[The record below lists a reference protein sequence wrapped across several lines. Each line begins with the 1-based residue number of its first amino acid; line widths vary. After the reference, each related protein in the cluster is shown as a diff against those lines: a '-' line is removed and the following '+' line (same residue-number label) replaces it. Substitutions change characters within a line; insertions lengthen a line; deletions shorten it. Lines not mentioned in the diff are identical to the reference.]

1 MAAPTRFGDLVA
13 RFATAAVLTVFAVS
27 LLAQQPT
34 QPTFRTGANYV
45 RVDMYAS
52 KDGKPVED
60 LKQEEIEILED
71 GVAQKIDAFEH
82 VKVRTLNP
90 EETRA
95 EPNTISESRRMASD
109 PRARVFVI
117 FLDTYHTQVDGSANM
132 RQPLMNFLNRV
143 LGPDDMVAVM
153 TPEMAASEIT
163 FARKTTVFSK
173 MFDQNLFWG
182 RRERIVDDDEREQQY
197 QLCYGIDSP
206 IYKEMK
212 ARRREKL
219 TLDAIEDLMI
229 HLAGVREERKAILT
243 VTEGW
248 LLYTRNPKLASSGDS
263 TSRVQP
269 GDVLGRPPVPRPSD
283 IGTING
289 SPKVQCEADRMA
301 LAEMDDDLR
310 LRQLTQLA
318 NRGNVTFYPVYAR
331 GLTAFDAPIG
341 PDPPPGLVE
350 DAANLRTRHN
360 GLRILA
366 DDTDGTAIIN
376 TNNIDGMLRRIVD
389 DLSSYYLMGYYT
401 TNTKLDGRF
410 RSISV
415 KLKRPG
421 ITVRARKG
429 YRGYT
434 EAEVA
439 RGTAAST
446 PPPAGSAPV
455 TAALTPVVSFNAR
468 AQFRI
473 RASTWAHAL
482 SSGGTEGAFW
492 VVGELDPQ
500 TRKQAAWSAGVQADV
515 AVIGPDGQQVAS
527 RKIDVKPSEGA
538 FSIQIPESGG
548 VGTGDYTLRVR
559 LRSPVE
565 GELGLSDTSR
575 VSVKDDTTLGEAV
588 MWRRGLTTGPQY
600 LRTADPRFQRSDR
613 LRLEMATNATQPV
626 TARILDRNGT
636 TMSVQA
642 QVSERP
648 DSSTQFKWIVID
660 VTLAPFAAGD
670 YAIEAAQGQARQVT
684 AFRVVP

>member
-1 MAAPTRFGDLVA
+1 VA
-13 RFATAAVLTVFAVS
+13 RFATAALLTIVAASV
-27 LLAQQPT
+27 LAQ

-60 LKQEEIEILED
+60 LKQDEIEILED
-71 GVAQKIDAFEH
+71 GVPQKIDAFEH

-90 EETRA
+90 EESRV
-95 EPNTISESRRMASD
+95 EPNTVSESRRMASD

-117 FLDTYHTQVDGSANM
+117 FLDTYHTQIEGSAKM

-153 TPEMAASEIT
+153 TPEMAATEIT

-182 RRERIVDDDEREQQY
+182 RRGRLVDDDEREELY
-197 QLCYGIDSP
+197 QACYGVGSAIAA
-206 IYKEMK
+206 EMK

-219 TLDAIEDLMI
+219 TLDSIEDLMI
-229 HLAGVREERKAILT
+229 HLAGIREERKAILT

-248 LLYTRNPKLASSGDS
+248 RLYTKSAQLGAGDDRA
-263 TSRVQP
+263 RVSP
-269 GDVLGRPPVPRPSD
+269 GDVLFRPPVPRPSD
-283 IGTING
+283 TAQVQG
-289 SPKVQCEADRMA
+289 SPKVQCESDRMA
-301 LAEMDDDLR
+301 LAQIDHELR
-310 LRQLTQLA
+310 LHELTQLA

-331 GLTAFDAPIG
+331 GLAAFDAPIG
-341 PDPPPGLVE
+341 PDPPPSIAQ
-350 DAANLRTRHN
+350 DAANLRARQNT
-360 GLRILA
+360 LRFLA

-376 TNNIDGMLRRIVD
+376 TNNVDGMLRRIVD

-415 KLKRPG
+415 RLKRPG

-446 PPPAGSAPV
+446 PPPAAAAAV
-455 TAALTPVVSFNAR
+455 TTALTPVVSFSAR
-468 AQFRI
+468 AQLRI
-473 RASTWAHAL
+473 RASSWAHA
-482 SSGGTEGAFW
+482 SPGGAPEGALW
-492 VVGELDPQ
+492 IVGELDSQ
-500 TRKQAAWSAGVQADV
+500 VRKLRAWSGGAEADV
-515 AVIGPDGQQVAS
+515 AVIGPDGQQVTA
-527 RKIDVKPSEGA
+527 RKIDVRPSEGA
-538 FSIQIPESGG
+538 FSIQLPESGG
-548 VGTGDYTLRVR
+548 VAAGEYTVRVR

-565 GELGLSDTSR
+565 GELGLSDTAR
-575 VSVKDDTTLGEAV
+575 VSVKSDMALGEAV
-588 MWRRGLTTGPQY
+588 LWRRGPTTGPQY

-613 LRLEMATNATQPV
+613 LRLEMATSATAPV
-626 TARILDRNGT
+626 TARVLDRNGT
-636 TMSVQA
+636 AMPVQP
-642 QVSERP
+642 QVSERSDP
-648 DSSTQFKWIVID
+648 STPFKWVVID
-660 VTLAPFAAGD
+660 VALAPFAAGD
-670 YAIEAAQGQARQVT
+670 YAIDASQGQARQVT

>member
-1 MAAPTRFGDLVA
+1 MGRGPDPVGRLAIAALLTI
-13 RFATAAVLTVFAVS
+13 FAASV
-27 LLAQQPT
+27 LAQ

-52 KDGKPVED
+52 KDGKAVED
-60 LKQEEIEILED
+60 LKQDEVDILED
-71 GVAQKIDAFEH
+71 GTPQKIEAFEH

-90 EETRA
+90 EESRV
-95 EPNTISESRRMASD
+95 EPNTISESRRLASD

-117 FLDTYHTQVDGSANM
+117 FLDTYHTQIDGSANM

-153 TPEMAASEIT
+153 TPEMAATEIT

-182 RRERIVDDDEREQQY
+182 RRARLVDDDDREQLY
-197 QLCYGIDSP
+197 QACYGPGSP
-206 IYKEMK
+206 VAIEMK
-212 ARRREKL
+212 DRRREKL

-229 HLAGVREERKAILT
+229 HLAGIREERKAILT

-248 LLYTRNPKLASSGDS
+248 RLYTKNAKLAAAGDQN
-263 TSRVQP
+263 TRVGP
-269 GDVLGRPPVPRPSD
+269 GDVLGRPPVPRLSD
-283 IGTING
+283 TGQVQG
-289 SPKVQCEADRMA
+289 SPKVQCESDRMA
-301 LAEMDDDLR
+301 LAEMDDEFR
-310 LRQLTQLA
+310 LRELTQLA

-331 GLTAFDAPIG
+331 GLVAFDAPIG
-341 PDPPPGLVE
+341 PDPPPPLAQ
-350 DAANLRTRHN
+350 DAANLRARQN
-360 GLRILA
+360 SLRFLA

-376 TNNIDGMLRRIVD
+376 TNNIDGMLKRVVD

-415 KLKRPG
+415 RLKRPG
-421 ITVRARKG
+421 VTVRARKG

-446 PPPAGSAPV
+446 PPPSTAAPV
-455 TAALTPVVSFNAR
+455 TTALTPVVSFNAR

-473 RASTWAHAL
+473 RASTWAHSA
-482 SSGGTEGAFW
+482 SGGGTEGAFW

-500 TRKQAAWSAGVQADV
+500 VRKQAAWTGGAQADV
-515 AVIGPDGQQVAS
+515 AVIGPDGQQVVS
-527 RKIDVKPSEGA
+527 RKVDVKPGDGA
-538 FSIQIPESGG
+538 FTVQIPESGG
-548 VGTGDYTLRVR
+548 VGTGEYTLRVR

-575 VSVKDDTTLGEAV
+575 VSIKDNTPLGEAV
-588 MWRRGLTTGPQY
+588 LWRRGPTTGPQY

-613 LRLEMATNATQPV
+613 LRLEMATNASQPV
-626 TARILDRNGT
+626 TARVLDRNGT
-636 TMSVQA
+636 AMPIQA

-648 DSSTQFKWIVID
+648 DPSMQFKWIVID
-660 VTLAPFAAGD
+660 VVLAPFAAGD
-670 YAIEAAQGQARQVT
+670 YAIEAAQGEGKQVT
-684 AFRVVP
+684 AFRIVP

>member
-1 MAAPTRFGDLVA
+1 VAAPTRFGDLVA

-482 SSGGTEGAFW
+482 STGGTEGAFW

>member
-1 MAAPTRFGDLVA
+1 
-13 RFATAAVLTVFAVS
+13 
-27 LLAQQPT
+27 
-34 QPTFRTGANYV
+34 
-45 RVDMYAS
+45 MYAS

-60 LKQEEIEILED
+60 LKQDEIEILED
-71 GVAQKIDAFEH
+71 GVPQKIDAFEH

-90 EETRA
+90 EESRV

-153 TPEMAASEIT
+153 TPEMAATEIT

-182 RRERIVDDDEREQQY
+182 RRERLVDDDEREQQY

-219 TLDAIEDLMI
+219 TFDAIEDLMV

-248 LLYTRNPKLASSGDS
+248 LLYTKSPKLASSGDPS
-263 TSRVQP
+263 TRVQP
-269 GDVLGRPPVPRPSD
+269 GDVLGRPPVPRLSET
-283 IGTING
+283 GTLNG
-289 SPKVQCEADRMA
+289 SGKVQCEADRMA

-331 GLTAFDAPIG
+331 GLVAFDAPIG
-341 PDPPPGLVE
+341 PDPPPTIME

-376 TNNIDGMLRRIVD
+376 TNNIDGMLKRIVD

-401 TNTKLDGRF
+401 TNTKLDGKF
-410 RSISV
+410 RSINV
-415 KLKRPG
+415 RLKRPG
-421 ITVRARKG
+421 LTVRARKG
-429 YRGYT
+429 YRGFT
-434 EAEVA
+434 EAEIA
-439 RGTAAST
+439 RGTASST

-468 AQFRI
+468 AQLRI
-473 RASTWAHAL
+473 RASTWAHE
-482 SSGGTEGAFW
+482 SSAGGAEGAFW

-500 TRKQAAWSAGVQADV
+500 VRKQPAWSAGAQADV

-527 RKIDVKPSEGA
+527 RKIDIKPADGA
-538 FSIQIPESGG
+538 FTLQIPESGG
-548 VGTGDYTLRVR
+548 VGVGEYTLRVR

-565 GELGLSDTSR
+565 GELGLSDTAR
-575 VSVKDDTTLGEAV
+575 VSVKNDTTLGEAV
-588 MWRRGLTTGPQY
+588 MWRRGPSTGPQY
-600 LRTADPRFQRSDR
+600 RRTADPRFQRSDR
-613 LRLEMATNATQPV
+613 LRLEMATSGSQPV
-626 TARILDRNGT
+626 TAHILDRNGT

-642 QVSERP
+642 QVTERP
-648 DSSTQFKWIVID
+648 DESMQFKWVVID
-660 VTLAPFAAGD
+660 VSLAPFAAGD
-670 YAIEAAQGQARQVT
+670 YAIEATQGQAHQVT

>member
-1 MAAPTRFGDLVA
+1 VA
-13 RFATAAVLTVFAVS
+13 RFATAALLTIFAAS
-27 LLAQQPT
+27 SFDFAQDAPSISRGALLAQ

-52 KDGKPVED
+52 KDGVAVED
-60 LKQEEIEILED
+60 LKREEIEILED
-71 GVAQKIDAFEH
+71 GVPQKIDAFEH

-90 EETRA
+90 EESRV
-95 EPNTISESRRMASD
+95 EPNTISESRRLASD

-117 FLDTYHTQVDGSANM
+117 FLDTYHTQIEGSAKM
-132 RQPLMNFLNRV
+132 RQPLMDFLNRV

-153 TPEMAASEIT
+153 TPEMAATEIT

-182 RRERIVDDDEREQQY
+182 RRDRLVDDDEREELY
-197 QLCYGIDSP
+197 KACYGPDSP
-206 IYKEMK
+206 IGREMK

-219 TLDAIEDLMI
+219 TLDSLEDLMI
-229 HLAGVREERKAILT
+229 HLGGIREERKAILA

-248 LLYTRNPKLASSGDS
+248 RLYTKSAQLAGGDQN
-263 TSRVQP
+263 TRVTP
-269 GDVLGRPPVPRPSD
+269 GDVLGRPPVPRLSD
-283 IGTING
+283 TGQIQG
-289 SPKVQCEADRMA
+289 SPKIQCEADRMA
-301 LAEMDDDLR
+301 LAQMDDDLR
-310 LRQLTQLA
+310 LHELTQLA

-331 GLTAFDAPIG
+331 GLTVFDSPIG
-341 PDPPPGLVE
+341 PDPPPSLAQ
-350 DAANLRTRHN
+350 DAANLRARQN
-360 GLRILA
+360 SLRFLA

-376 TNNIDGMLRRIVD
+376 TNNIEGMLRRIVD
-389 DLSSYYLMGYYT
+389 DLTSYYLMGYYT

-415 KLKRPG
+415 RLKRPG
-421 ITVRARKG
+421 VTVRARKG

-446 PPPAGSAPV
+446 PPPAASAPV

-473 RASTWAHAL
+473 RAATWAHA
-482 SSGGTEGAFW
+482 SSSGTEGAFW

-500 TRKQAAWSAGVQADV
+500 LRKQPAWSAAAQADV
-515 AVIGPDGQQVAS
+515 AIIGPDGQQVAS
-527 RKIDVKPSEGA
+527 RKIDVMPRDGA

-548 VGTGDYTLRVR
+548 VAAGDYTLRVR
-559 LRSPVE
+559 LRSPIE
-565 GELGLSDTSR
+565 GELALSDTSR
-575 VSVKDDTTLGEAV
+575 VSVKAETTLGEAV
-588 MWRRGLTTGPQY
+588 MWRRGPTTGPQY

-613 LRLEMATNATQPV
+613 LRLELATSASEPV

-636 TMSVQA
+636 AMSVQA

-648 DSSTQFKWIVID
+648 DPSMQFKWVVID
-660 VTLAPFAAGD
+660 VALAPFAASD
-670 YAIEAAQGQARQVT
+670 YAIEAVQGQARQVT

>member
-1 MAAPTRFGDLVA
+1 
-13 RFATAAVLTVFAVS
+13 
-27 LLAQQPT
+27 
-34 QPTFRTGANYV
+34 
-45 RVDMYAS
+45 
-52 KDGKPVED
+52 
-60 LKQEEIEILED
+60 
-71 GVAQKIDAFEH
+71 
-82 VKVRTLNP
+82 
-90 EETRA
+90 
-95 EPNTISESRRMASD
+95 
-109 PRARVFVI
+109 
-117 FLDTYHTQVDGSANM
+117 
-132 RQPLMNFLNRV
+132 V

-153 TPEMAASEIT
+153 TPEMAATEIT

-182 RRERIVDDDEREQQY
+182 RRERLVDDDEREQQY

-248 LLYTRNPKLASSGDS
+248 RLYTKNAQLAAAGDAN
-263 TSRVQP
+263 SRVQP
-269 GDVLGRPPVPRPSD
+269 GDVLGRPPVPRPTD
-283 IGTING
+283 VGTVNG
-289 SPKVQCEADRMA
+289 SPKIQCEADRMA
-301 LAEMDDDLR
+301 LADMDDDLR
-310 LRQLTQLA
+310 LRELTQLA

-331 GLTAFDAPIG
+331 GLVAFDAPIG
-341 PDPPPGLVE
+341 PDPPPPIAQ
-350 DAANLRTRHN
+350 DAANLRARQN
-360 GLRILA
+360 SLRALA

-389 DLSSYYLMGYYT
+389 DLSSYYLMAYYT

-446 PPPAGSAPV
+446 PSPTGAAPV
-455 TAALTPVVSFNAR
+455 TTALAPVVSFNAR
-468 AQFRI
+468 AELRI
-473 RASTWAHAL
+473 RASSWAHA
-482 SSGGTEGAFW
+482 SPNGATEGAFW
-492 VVGELDPQ
+492 IVGELDPQ
-500 TRKQAAWSAGVQADV
+500 IRKQAAWTGGAQADV
-515 AVIGPDGQQVAS
+515 AVIAPDGQPVAS
-527 RKIDVKPSEGA
+527 RKIDLKPSQGP

-548 VGTGDYTLRVR
+548 VAAGEYTLRVR

-565 GELGLSDTSR
+565 GELGLSDTTR
-575 VSVKDDTTLGEAV
+575 VSIKNESTLGEAV

-613 LRLEMATNATQPV
+613 LRLELATSASQPV

-636 TMSVQA
+636 TISVQA

-648 DSSTQFKWIVID
+648 DASTQFKWVVID
-660 VTLAPFAAGD
+660 VTLAPFAPGD
-670 YAIEAAQGQARQVT
+670 YAVEATQGADKQVT

>member
-1 MAAPTRFGDLVA
+1 VA
-13 RFATAAVLTVFAVS
+13 RFATAALLTIVAAAV
-27 LLAQQPT
+27 LAQ
-34 QPTFRTGANYV
+34 QPTFRTGASYV

-52 KDGKPVED
+52 RDGKPVED

-71 GVAQKIDAFEH
+71 GVPQKIDAFEH

-90 EETRA
+90 EETRV
-95 EPNTISESRRMASD
+95 EPSTISESRRLAAD

-117 FLDTYHTQVDGSANM
+117 FLDTYHTQIDGSANM

-153 TPEMAASEIT
+153 TPEMAATEIT

-182 RRERIVDDDEREQQY
+182 RRARVADDDEREEMY
-197 QLCYGIDSP
+197 AACYGNGP
-206 IYKEMK
+206 IAREMK
-212 ARRREKL
+212 DRRREKL
-219 TLDAIEDLMI
+219 TLDSIEDLMI
-229 HLAGVREERKAILT
+229 HLAGIREERKAILT

-248 LLYTRNPKLASSGDS
+248 RLYTKSPQLAATGDQ
-263 TSRVQP
+263 TTRVNP
-269 GDVLGRPPVPRPSD
+269 GDVLFRPPVPRPSD
-283 IGTING
+283 TAQVQG
-289 SPKVQCEADRMA
+289 SPKIQCEADRMA
-301 LAEMDDDLR
+301 LAEMDDEIR

-331 GLTAFDAPIG
+331 GLIVFDAPIG
-341 PDPPPGLVE
+341 PDPPPPIAQ
-350 DAANLRTRHN
+350 DAANLRARQN
-360 GLRILA
+360 ALRILA

-376 TNNIDGMLRRIVD
+376 TNNIDGMLKRVVD

-401 TNTKLDGRF
+401 TNTKLDGKF

-415 KLKRPG
+415 RLKRPG
-421 ITVRARKG
+421 VTVRARKG

-446 PPPAGSAPV
+446 PPPEAAAPV

-473 RASTWAHAL
+473 RASSWAHA
-482 SSGGTEGAFW
+482 SQGGATEGAFW

-500 TRKQAAWSAGVQADV
+500 VRKQAAWAGGAQADV

-527 RKIDVKPSEGA
+527 RKIDIKPSQGP
-538 FSIQIPESGG
+538 FQVQIPESGG
-548 VGTGDYTLRVR
+548 VGAGEYTLRVR

-565 GELGLSDTSR
+565 GELGLSDTTR
-575 VSVKDDTTLGEAV
+575 VSVKNGTTLGEAV
-588 MWRRGLTTGPQY
+588 MWRRGLSTGPQY

-613 LRLEMATNATQPV
+613 IRLELATSASQPV

-642 QVSERP
+642 QISERP
-648 DSSTQFKWIVID
+648 DPSTQFKWIVID
-660 VTLAPFAAGD
+660 VTLAPFAPGD
-670 YAIEAAQGQARQVT
+670 YAIEAAQGAENQVT

>member
-1 MAAPTRFGDLVA
+1 MARLT
-13 RFATAAVLTVFAVS
+13 TAALLTLFAAS
-27 LLAQQPT
+27 ILAQ

-52 KDGKPVED
+52 KDGKAVED
-60 LKQEEIEILED
+60 LKQEEVEILED
-71 GVAQKIDAFEH
+71 GMPQKIEAFEH

-90 EETRA
+90 EESRV
-95 EPNTISESRRMASD
+95 EPNTISESRRLASD

-117 FLDTYHTQVDGSANM
+117 FLDTYHTQIEGSATM

-153 TPEMAASEIT
+153 TPEMAATEIT

-182 RRERIVDDDEREQQY
+182 RRARLVDDDEREQLY
-197 QLCYGIDSP
+197 QACYGPSSP
-206 IYKEMK
+206 IALEMK
-212 ARRREKL
+212 ERRREKV

-248 LLYTRNPKLASSGDS
+248 RLYTKNAKLAAAGDQN
-263 TSRVQP
+263 TRVGP
-269 GDVLGRPPVPRPSD
+269 GDVLGRPPVPRLSD
-283 IGTING
+283 SGQVQG
-289 SPKVQCEADRMA
+289 SPKVQCESDRMA
-301 LAEMDDDLR
+301 LADMDDEFR
-310 LRQLTQLA
+310 LRELTQLA

-331 GLTAFDAPIG
+331 GLVAFDAPIG
-341 PDPPPGLVE
+341 PDQPPTLAQ
-350 DAANLRTRHN
+350 DAANLRARQN
-360 GLRILA
+360 SLRFLA

-389 DLSSYYLMGYYT
+389 DLSSYYLMGYYA

-410 RSISV
+410 RSITV
-415 KLKRPG
+415 RLKRPG
-421 ITVRARKG
+421 VTVRARKG

-446 PPPAGSAPV
+446 PPPTTAAPV
-455 TAALTPVVSFNAR
+455 TAALTPIVSFNAR

-473 RASTWAHAL
+473 RASTWAHAA
-482 SSGGTEGAFW
+482 SGGGTEGAFW

-500 TRKQAAWSAGVQADV
+500 IRKQAAWTGGAQADV
-515 AVIGPDGQQVAS
+515 AVIGPDGQQVVS

-538 FSIQIPESGG
+538 FTVQIPESGG
-548 VGTGDYTLRVR
+548 VGTGEYTLRVR

-575 VSVKDDTTLGEAV
+575 VSIKDNTPLGEAV
-588 MWRRGLTTGPQY
+588 LWRRGPTTGPQY

-613 LRLEMATNATQPV
+613 LRLEMATNASQPV
-626 TARILDRNGT
+626 TARVLDRNGT
-636 TMSVQA
+636 AMPIQA
-642 QVSERP
+642 QVSEHP
-648 DSSTQFKWIVID
+648 DSSMQFKWIVID
-660 VTLAPFAAGD
+660 VVLAPFAVGD
-670 YAIEAAQGQARQVT
+670 YAIEAAQGEAKQVT
-684 AFRVVP
+684 AFRIIP

>member
-1 MAAPTRFGDLVA
+1 MARL
-13 RFATAAVLTVFAVS
+13 ATAALLTILAASV
-27 LLAQQPT
+27 LAQ

-52 KDGKPVED
+52 RDGKPVQD

-71 GVAQKIDAFEH
+71 GVPQKIDAFEY
-82 VKVRTLNP
+82 VRVRTLNP
-90 EETRA
+90 EETRI
-95 EPNTISESRRMASD
+95 EPNTISESRRLASD

-153 TPEMAASEIT
+153 TPEMAATEIT

-182 RRERIVDDDEREQQY
+182 RRARLVDDDEREELY
-197 QLCYGIDSP
+197 AACYGPTSP
-206 IYKEMK
+206 IYREMK
-212 ARRREKL
+212 DRRREKL
-219 TLDAIEDLMI
+219 TLDSIEDLMV
-229 HLAGVREERKAILT
+229 HLAGLREERKAILT

-248 LLYTRNPKLASSGDS
+248 RLYTRSKELASAGDNS
-263 TSRVQP
+263 TRVGP
-269 GDVLGRPPVPRPSD
+269 GDVLFRPPVPPPTD
-283 IGTING
+283 KGQVQG
-289 SPKVQCEADRMA
+289 SPKMQCEADRMA

-310 LRQLTQLA
+310 LHQLTQLA

-331 GLTAFDAPIG
+331 GLTVFDAPIG
-341 PDPPPGLVE
+341 PDPPPSVIQ
-350 DAANLRTRHN
+350 DAANLRARQN
-360 GLRILA
+360 ALRFLA

-376 TNNIDGMLRRIVD
+376 TNNIDGMLKRVVD

-401 TNTKLDGRF
+401 TNTKLDGKF

-415 KLKRPG
+415 RLKRPG
-421 ITVRARKG
+421 VTVRARKG

-434 EAEVA
+434 ESEVA

-446 PPPAGSAPV
+446 PPPEASAPV

-468 AQFRI
+468 AQLRI
-473 RASTWAHAL
+473 RASSWAHA
-482 SSGGTEGAFW
+482 SQGGATEGAFW

-500 TRKQAAWSAGVQADV
+500 VRKQAAWAGGAQADV

-527 RKIDVKPSEGA
+527 RKIDIKPSQGP

-548 VGTGDYTLRVR
+548 VGAGEYTLRVR

-565 GELGLSDTSR
+565 GELGLSDTTR
-575 VSVKDDTTLGEAV
+575 VSVKNDTTLGEAV
-588 MWRRGLTTGPQY
+588 MWRRGLSTGPQY

-613 LRLEMATNATQPV
+613 LRLELATSASQPV

-648 DSSTQFKWIVID
+648 DASTQFKWVVID
-660 VTLAPFAAGD
+660 VTLAPFAPGD
-670 YAIEAAQGQARQVT
+670 YAVEATQGADKQVT

>member
-1 MAAPTRFGDLVA
+1 VA

-60 LKQEEIEILED
+60 LKQDEIEILED
-71 GVAQKIDAFEH
+71 GVPQKIDAFEH

-90 EETRA
+90 EESRV

-153 TPEMAASEIT
+153 TPEMAATEIT

-182 RRERIVDDDEREQQY
+182 RRERLVDDDEREQQY

-219 TLDAIEDLMI
+219 TFDAIEDLMV

-248 LLYTRNPKLASSGDS
+248 LLYTKSPKLASSGDPS
-263 TSRVQP
+263 TRVQP
-269 GDVLGRPPVPRPSD
+269 GDVLGRPPVPRLSET
-283 IGTING
+283 GTLNG
-289 SPKVQCEADRMA
+289 SGKVQCEADRMA

-331 GLTAFDAPIG
+331 GLVAFDAPIG
-341 PDPPPGLVE
+341 PDPPPTIME

-376 TNNIDGMLRRIVD
+376 TNNIDGMLKRIVD

-401 TNTKLDGRF
+401 TNTKLDGKF
-410 RSISV
+410 RSINV
-415 KLKRPG
+415 RLKRPG
-421 ITVRARKG
+421 LTVRARKG
-429 YRGYT
+429 YRGFT
-434 EAEVA
+434 EAEIA
-439 RGTAAST
+439 RGTASST

-468 AQFRI
+468 AQLRI
-473 RASTWAHAL
+473 RASTWAHE
-482 SSGGTEGAFW
+482 SSAGGAEGAFW

-500 TRKQAAWSAGVQADV
+500 VRKQPAWSAGAQADV

-527 RKIDVKPSEGA
+527 RKIDIKPADGA
-538 FSIQIPESGG
+538 FTLQIPESGG
-548 VGTGDYTLRVR
+548 VGVGEYTLRVR

-565 GELGLSDTSR
+565 GELGLSDTAR
-575 VSVKDDTTLGEAV
+575 VSVKNDTTLGEAV
-588 MWRRGLTTGPQY
+588 MWRRGPSTGPQY
-600 LRTADPRFQRSDR
+600 RRTADPRFQRSDR
-613 LRLEMATNATQPV
+613 LRLEMATSGSQPV
-626 TARILDRNGT
+626 TAHILDRNGT

-642 QVSERP
+642 QVTERP
-648 DSSTQFKWIVID
+648 DESMQFKWVVID
-660 VTLAPFAAGD
+660 VSLAPFAAGD
-670 YAIEAAQGQARQVT
+670 YAIEAAQGQAHQVT

>member
-1 MAAPTRFGDLVA
+1 VA
-13 RFATAAVLTVFAVS
+13 RLTTAALLTLFAAS
-27 LLAQQPT
+27 ILAQ

-52 KDGKPVED
+52 KDGKAVED
-60 LKQEEIEILED
+60 LKQEEVEILED
-71 GVAQKIDAFEH
+71 GMPQKIEAFEH

-90 EETRA
+90 EESRV
-95 EPNTISESRRMASD
+95 EPNTISESRRLASD

-117 FLDTYHTQVDGSANM
+117 FLDTYHTQIEGSATM

-153 TPEMAASEIT
+153 TPEMAATEIT

-182 RRERIVDDDEREQQY
+182 RRARLVDDDEREQLY
-197 QLCYGIDSP
+197 QACYGPSSP
-206 IYKEMK
+206 IALEMK
-212 ARRREKL
+212 ERRREKL

-248 LLYTRNPKLASSGDS
+248 RLYTKNAKLAAAGDQN
-263 TSRVQP
+263 TRVGP
-269 GDVLGRPPVPRPSD
+269 GDVLGRPPVPRLSD
-283 IGTING
+283 SGQVQG
-289 SPKVQCEADRMA
+289 SPKVQCESDRMA
-301 LAEMDDDLR
+301 LADMDDEFR
-310 LRQLTQLA
+310 LRELTQLA

-331 GLTAFDAPIG
+331 GLVAFDAPIG
-341 PDPPPGLVE
+341 PDQPPTLAQ
-350 DAANLRTRHN
+350 DAANLRARQN
-360 GLRILA
+360 SLRFLA

-389 DLSSYYLMGYYT
+389 DLSSYYLMGYYA

-410 RSISV
+410 RSITV
-415 KLKRPG
+415 RLKRPG
-421 ITVRARKG
+421 VTVRARKG

-446 PPPAGSAPV
+446 PPPTTAAPV
-455 TAALTPVVSFNAR
+455 TAALTPIVSFNAR

-473 RASTWAHAL
+473 RASTWAHAA
-482 SSGGTEGAFW
+482 SGGGTEGAFW

-500 TRKQAAWSAGVQADV
+500 IRKQAAWTGGAQADV
-515 AVIGPDGQQVAS
+515 AVIGPDGQQVVS

-538 FSIQIPESGG
+538 FTVQIPESGG
-548 VGTGDYTLRVR
+548 VGTGEYTLRVR

-575 VSVKDDTTLGEAV
+575 VSIKDNTPLGEAV
-588 MWRRGLTTGPQY
+588 LWRRGPTTGPQY

-613 LRLEMATNATQPV
+613 LRLEMATNASQPV
-626 TARILDRNGT
+626 TARVLDRNGT
-636 TMSVQA
+636 AMPIQA
-642 QVSERP
+642 QVSEHP
-648 DSSTQFKWIVID
+648 DSSMQFKWIVID
-660 VTLAPFAAGD
+660 VVLAPFAVGD
-670 YAIEAAQGQARQVT
+670 YAIEAAQGEAKQVT
-684 AFRVVP
+684 AFRIIP

>member
-1 MAAPTRFGDLVA
+1 MARLT
-13 RFATAAVLTVFAVS
+13 TAALLTLFAAS
-27 LLAQQPT
+27 ILAQ

-52 KDGKPVED
+52 KDGKAVED
-60 LKQEEIEILED
+60 LKQEEVEILED
-71 GVAQKIDAFEH
+71 GMPQKIEAFEH

-90 EETRA
+90 EESRV
-95 EPNTISESRRMASD
+95 EPNTISESRRLASD

-117 FLDTYHTQVDGSANM
+117 FLDTYHTQIEGSATM

-153 TPEMAASEIT
+153 TPEMAATEIT

-182 RRERIVDDDEREQQY
+182 RRARLVDDDEREQLY
-197 QLCYGIDSP
+197 QACYGPSSP
-206 IYKEMK
+206 IALEMK
-212 ARRREKL
+212 ERRREKL

-248 LLYTRNPKLASSGDS
+248 RLYTKNAKLAAAGDQN
-263 TSRVQP
+263 TRVGP
-269 GDVLGRPPVPRPSD
+269 GDVLGRPPVPRLSD
-283 IGTING
+283 SGQVQG
-289 SPKVQCEADRMA
+289 SPKVQCESDRMA
-301 LAEMDDDLR
+301 LADMDDEFR
-310 LRQLTQLA
+310 LRELTQLA

-331 GLTAFDAPIG
+331 GLVAFDAPIG
-341 PDPPPGLVE
+341 PDQPPTLAQ
-350 DAANLRTRHN
+350 DAANLRARQN
-360 GLRILA
+360 SLRFLA

-389 DLSSYYLMGYYT
+389 DLSSYYLMGYYA

-410 RSISV
+410 RSITV
-415 KLKRPG
+415 RLKRPG
-421 ITVRARKG
+421 VTVRARKG

-446 PPPAGSAPV
+446 PPPTTAAPV
-455 TAALTPVVSFNAR
+455 TAALTPIVSFNAR

-473 RASTWAHAL
+473 RASTWAHAA
-482 SSGGTEGAFW
+482 SGGGTEGAFW

-500 TRKQAAWSAGVQADV
+500 IRKQAAWTGGAQADV
-515 AVIGPDGQQVAS
+515 AVIGPDGQQVVS

-538 FSIQIPESGG
+538 FTVQIPESGG
-548 VGTGDYTLRVR
+548 VGTGEYTLRVR

-575 VSVKDDTTLGEAV
+575 VSIKDNTPLGEAV
-588 MWRRGLTTGPQY
+588 LWRRGPTTGPQY

-613 LRLEMATNATQPV
+613 LRLEMATNASQPV
-626 TARILDRNGT
+626 TARVLDRNGT
-636 TMSVQA
+636 AMPIQA
-642 QVSERP
+642 QVSEHP
-648 DSSTQFKWIVID
+648 DSSMQFKWIVID
-660 VTLAPFAAGD
+660 VVLAPFAVGD
-670 YAIEAAQGQARQVT
+670 YAIEAAQGEAKQVT
-684 AFRVVP
+684 AFRIIP

>member
-1 MAAPTRFGDLVA
+1 VPRL
-13 RFATAAVLTVFAVS
+13 ATAAFLTILAASSFDFAQDAPRAV
-27 LLAQQPT
+27 LAQ

-52 KDGKPVED
+52 RDGKPVED

-71 GVAQKIDAFEH
+71 GVPQKIDAFEH
-82 VKVRTLNP
+82 VRVRNLSP
-90 EETRA
+90 EETRV
-95 EPNTISESRRMASD
+95 EPNTISESRRLASD

-117 FLDTYHTQVDGSANM
+117 FLDTYHTQIDGSATM

-143 LGPDDMVAVM
+143 LGQDDMVAVM

-182 RRERIVDDDEREQQY
+182 RRARLVDDDEREELY
-197 QLCYGIDSP
+197 AGCYGPTSA
-206 IYKEMK
+206 IYREMK
-212 ARRREKL
+212 DRRREKL

-248 LLYTRNPKLASSGDS
+248 PLYTKSPQLAAAGDQDR
-263 TSRVQP
+263 RVGP

-283 IGTING
+283 TAQVQG
-289 SPKVQCEADRMA
+289 SPKIQCEADRMA
-301 LAEMDDDLR
+301 LAQMDDDLR

-331 GLTAFDAPIG
+331 GLVAFDAPIG
-341 PDPPPGLVE
+341 PDPPPPIAQ
-350 DAANLRTRHN
+350 DAANLRARQN
-360 GLRILA
+360 ALRVLA

-376 TNNIDGMLRRIVD
+376 TNNIDGMLKRVVD

-401 TNTKLDGRF
+401 TNTKLDGKF

-415 KLKRPG
+415 RLKRPG
-421 ITVRARKG
+421 VNVRARKG

-446 PPPAGSAPV
+446 PPPEASAPV

-473 RASTWAHAL
+473 RASSWAHA
-482 SSGGTEGAFW
+482 SQGGATEGAFW

-500 TRKQAAWSAGVQADV
+500 VRKQAAWAGGAQADV

-527 RKIDVKPSEGA
+527 RKIDIKPSQGP

-548 VGTGDYTLRVR
+548 VDAGEYTLRVR
-559 LRSPVE
+559 LRSPIE
-565 GELGLSDTSR
+565 GELALSDTTR
-575 VSVKDDTTLGEAV
+575 VSVKNGTTLGEAV
-588 MWRRGLTTGPQY
+588 MWRRGLSTGPQY

-613 LRLEMATNATQPV
+613 IRLELATSASQPV
-626 TARILDRNGT
+626 TARIVDRNGT

-648 DSSTQFKWIVID
+648 DASAQFKWAVID
-660 VTLAPFAAGD
+660 VTLAPFAPGD
-670 YAIEAAQGQARQVT
+670 YAIEATQGGEKQLT

>member
-1 MAAPTRFGDLVA
+1 VA

-60 LKQEEIEILED
+60 LKQDEIEILED
-71 GVAQKIDAFEH
+71 GVPQKIDAFEH

-90 EETRA
+90 EESRV

-153 TPEMAASEIT
+153 TPEMAATEIT

-182 RRERIVDDDEREQQY
+182 RRERLVDDDEREQQY

-219 TLDAIEDLMI
+219 TFDAIEDLMV

-248 LLYTRNPKLASSGDS
+248 LLYTKSPKLASSGDPS
-263 TSRVQP
+263 TRVQP
-269 GDVLGRPPVPRPSD
+269 GDVLGRPPVPRLSET
-283 IGTING
+283 GTLNG
-289 SPKVQCEADRMA
+289 SGKVQCEADRMA

-331 GLTAFDAPIG
+331 GLVAFDAPIG
-341 PDPPPGLVE
+341 PDPPPTIME

-376 TNNIDGMLRRIVD
+376 TNNIDGMLKRIVD

-401 TNTKLDGRF
+401 TNTKLDGKF
-410 RSISV
+410 RSINV
-415 KLKRPG
+415 RLKRPG
-421 ITVRARKG
+421 LTVRARKG
-429 YRGYT
+429 YRGFT
-434 EAEVA
+434 EAEIA
-439 RGTAAST
+439 RGTASST

-468 AQFRI
+468 AQLRI
-473 RASTWAHAL
+473 RASTWAHE
-482 SSGGTEGAFW
+482 SSAGGAEGAFW

-500 TRKQAAWSAGVQADV
+500 VRKQPAWSAGAQADV

-527 RKIDVKPSEGA
+527 RKIDIKPADGA
-538 FSIQIPESGG
+538 FTLQIPESGG
-548 VGTGDYTLRVR
+548 VGVGEYTLRVR

-565 GELGLSDTSR
+565 GELGLSDTAR
-575 VSVKDDTTLGEAV
+575 VSVKNDTTLGEAV
-588 MWRRGLTTGPQY
+588 MWRRGPSTGPQY
-600 LRTADPRFQRSDR
+600 RRTADPRFQRSDR
-613 LRLEMATNATQPV
+613 LRLEMATSGSQPV
-626 TARILDRNGT
+626 TAHILDRNGT

-642 QVSERP
+642 QVTERP
-648 DSSTQFKWIVID
+648 DESMQFKWVVID
-660 VTLAPFAAGD
+660 VSLAPFAAGD
-670 YAIEAAQGQARQVT
+670 YAIEATQGQAHQVT

>member
-1 MAAPTRFGDLVA
+1 VA
-13 RFATAAVLTVFAVS
+13 RLTTAALLTLFAAS
-27 LLAQQPT
+27 ILAQ

-52 KDGKPVED
+52 KDGKAVED
-60 LKQEEIEILED
+60 LKQEEVEILED
-71 GVAQKIDAFEH
+71 GMPQKIEAFEH

-90 EETRA
+90 EESRV
-95 EPNTISESRRMASD
+95 EPNTISESRRLASD

-117 FLDTYHTQVDGSANM
+117 FLDTYHTQIEGSATM

-153 TPEMAASEIT
+153 TPEMAATEIT

-182 RRERIVDDDEREQQY
+182 RRARLVDDDEREQLY
-197 QLCYGIDSP
+197 QACYGPSSP
-206 IYKEMK
+206 IALEMK
-212 ARRREKL
+212 ERRREKL

-248 LLYTRNPKLASSGDS
+248 RLYTKNAKLAAAGDQN
-263 TSRVQP
+263 TRVGP
-269 GDVLGRPPVPRPSD
+269 GDVLGRPPVPRLSD
-283 IGTING
+283 TGQVQG
-289 SPKVQCEADRMA
+289 SPKVQCESDRMA
-301 LAEMDDDLR
+301 LADMDDEFR
-310 LRQLTQLA
+310 LRELTQLA

-331 GLTAFDAPIG
+331 GLVAFDAPIG
-341 PDPPPGLVE
+341 PDQPPTLAQ
-350 DAANLRTRHN
+350 DAANLRARQN
-360 GLRILA
+360 SLRFLA

-389 DLSSYYLMGYYT
+389 DLSSYYLMGYYA

-410 RSISV
+410 RSITV
-415 KLKRPG
+415 RLKRPG
-421 ITVRARKG
+421 VTVRARKG

-446 PPPAGSAPV
+446 PPPTTAAPV
-455 TAALTPVVSFNAR
+455 TAALTPIVSFNAR

-473 RASTWAHAL
+473 RASTWAHAA
-482 SSGGTEGAFW
+482 SGGGTEGAFW

-500 TRKQAAWSAGVQADV
+500 IRKQAAWTGGAQADV
-515 AVIGPDGQQVAS
+515 AVIGPDGQQVVS

-538 FSIQIPESGG
+538 FTVQIPESGG
-548 VGTGDYTLRVR
+548 VGTGEYTLRVR

-575 VSVKDDTTLGEAV
+575 VSIKDNTPLGEAV
-588 MWRRGLTTGPQY
+588 LWRRGPTTGPQY

-613 LRLEMATNATQPV
+613 LRLEMATNASQPV
-626 TARILDRNGT
+626 TARVLDRNGT
-636 TMSVQA
+636 AMPIQA
-642 QVSERP
+642 QVSEHP
-648 DSSTQFKWIVID
+648 DSSMQFKWIVID
-660 VTLAPFAAGD
+660 VVLAPFAVGD
-670 YAIEAAQGQARQVT
+670 YAIEAAQGEAKQVT
-684 AFRVVP
+684 AFRIIP

>member
-1 MAAPTRFGDLVA
+1 
-13 RFATAAVLTVFAVS
+13 
-27 LLAQQPT
+27 
-34 QPTFRTGANYV
+34 
-45 RVDMYAS
+45 
-52 KDGKPVED
+52 
-60 LKQEEIEILED
+60 
-71 GVAQKIDAFEH
+71 
-82 VKVRTLNP
+82 
-90 EETRA
+90 
-95 EPNTISESRRMASD
+95 
-109 PRARVFVI
+109 
-117 FLDTYHTQVDGSANM
+117 M

-153 TPEMAASEIT
+153 TPEMAATEIT

-182 RRERIVDDDEREQQY
+182 RRERLVDDDEREQQY

-219 TLDAIEDLMI
+219 TFDAIEDLMV

-248 LLYTRNPKLASSGDS
+248 LLYTKSPKLASSGDPG
-263 TSRVQP
+263 TRVQP
-269 GDVLGRPPVPRPSD
+269 GDVLGRPPVPRLSET
-283 IGTING
+283 GTLSG
-289 SPKVQCEADRMA
+289 SGKVQCEADRMA

-331 GLTAFDAPIG
+331 GLVAFDAPIG
-341 PDPPPGLVE
+341 PDPPPTIME

-376 TNNIDGMLRRIVD
+376 TNNIDGMLKRIVD

-401 TNTKLDGRF
+401 TNTKLDGKF
-410 RSISV
+410 RSINV
-415 KLKRPG
+415 RLKRPG
-421 ITVRARKG
+421 LTVRARKG
-429 YRGYT
+429 YRGFT
-434 EAEVA
+434 EAEIA
-439 RGTAAST
+439 RGTASST

-468 AQFRI
+468 AQLRI
-473 RASTWAHAL
+473 RASTWAHE
-482 SSGGTEGAFW
+482 SSAGGAEGAFW

-500 TRKQAAWSAGVQADV
+500 VRKQPAWSAGAQADV

-527 RKIDVKPSEGA
+527 RKIDIKPADGA
-538 FSIQIPESGG
+538 FTLQIPESGG
-548 VGTGDYTLRVR
+548 VGVGEYTLRVR

-565 GELGLSDTSR
+565 GELGLSDTAR
-575 VSVKDDTTLGEAV
+575 VSVKNDTTLGEAV
-588 MWRRGLTTGPQY
+588 MWRRGPSTGPQY
-600 LRTADPRFQRSDR
+600 RRTADPRFQRSDR
-613 LRLEMATNATQPV
+613 LRLEMATSGSQPV
-626 TARILDRNGT
+626 TAHILDRNGT

-642 QVSERP
+642 QVTERP
-648 DSSTQFKWIVID
+648 DESMQFKWVVID
-660 VTLAPFAAGD
+660 VSLAPFAAGD
-670 YAIEAAQGQARQVT
+670 YAIEAAQGQAHQVT

>member
-1 MAAPTRFGDLVA
+1 VA
-13 RFATAAVLTVFAVS
+13 RLATAALLTILAAS
-27 LLAQQPT
+27 LLAQ

-52 KDGKPVED
+52 KDGKAVED
-60 LKQEEIEILED
+60 LKQDEIEILED
-71 GVAQKIDAFEH
+71 GVPQKIDAFEH

-90 EETRA
+90 EETRV
-95 EPNTISESRRMASD
+95 EPNTITESRRLASD

-153 TPEMAASEIT
+153 TPEMAATELT

-182 RRERIVDDDEREQQY
+182 RRARLVDDDEREEMY
-197 QLCYGIDSP
+197 AGCYGPGSP
-206 IYKEMK
+206 IAREMK
-212 ARRREKL
+212 DRRREKL
-219 TLDAIEDLMI
+219 TFDAIEDLMI

-248 LLYTRNPKLASSGDS
+248 RLYTKSAKLAEGDQN
-263 TSRVQP
+263 TRVSP

-283 IGTING
+283 TAQIQG
-289 SPKVQCEADRMA
+289 SPKIQCEADRMA
-301 LAEMDDDLR
+301 LAQMDDDLR
-310 LRQLTQLA
+310 LRELTQIA

-331 GLTAFDAPIG
+331 GLVVFDAPIG
-341 PDPPPGLVE
+341 PDPPPPLNQ
-350 DAANLRTRHN
+350 DAANLRARQN
-360 GLRILA
+360 ALRFLA

-376 TNNIDGMLRRIVD
+376 TNNIDGMLKRVVD

-401 TNTKLDGRF
+401 TNTKLDGKF

-415 KLKRPG
+415 RLKRPG

-446 PPPAGSAPV
+446 PPSATAAPV
-455 TAALTPVVSFNAR
+455 TAALTPVVSVNAR

-473 RASTWAHAL
+473 RASSWAHA
-482 SSGGTEGAFW
+482 SPSGATEGAFW
-492 VVGELDPQ
+492 IVGELDPQ
-500 TRKQAAWSAGVQADV
+500 VRKQAAWTRGAQADV

-527 RKIDVKPSEGA
+527 RKIDVKPSEGP

-548 VGTGDYTLRVR
+548 VGAGEYTLRIR

-565 GELGLSDTSR
+565 GELGLSDTTR
-575 VSVKDDTTLGEAV
+575 VSVKNDTTLGEAV
-588 MWRRGLTTGPQY
+588 MWRRGLSTGPQY

-613 LRLEMATNATQPV
+613 LRLELATSAAQPV
-626 TARILDRNGT
+626 TARILDRTGT
-636 TMSVQA
+636 TMPIQA

-648 DSSTQFKWIVID
+648 DASTQFKWVVID
-660 VTLAPFAAGD
+660 VTLAPFAPGD
-670 YAIEAAQGQARQVT
+670 YALEATQGADKQMT

>member
-1 MAAPTRFGDLVA
+1 VA
-13 RFATAAVLTVFAVS
+13 RLATAALLTIFAASV
-27 LLAQQPT
+27 LAQ

-52 KDGKPVED
+52 KDGKAVED
-60 LKQEEIEILED
+60 LKQDEIEILED
-71 GVAQKIDAFEH
+71 GVPQKIDAFEH

-90 EETRA
+90 EETRV
-95 EPNTISESRRMASD
+95 EPNTITESRRLASD

-153 TPEMAASEIT
+153 TPEMAATEIT

-182 RRERIVDDDEREQQY
+182 RRARLVDDDEREQLY
-197 QLCYGIDSP
+197 AACYGPGSP
-206 IYKEMK
+206 IAREMK
-212 ARRREKL
+212 DRRREKL
-219 TLDAIEDLMI
+219 TFDALEDLMI

-248 LLYTRNPKLASSGDS
+248 RLYTKNAQLAAAGDQN
-263 TSRVQP
+263 TRVGP
-269 GDVLGRPPVPRPSD
+269 GDVLGRPPVPRLSD
-283 IGTING
+283 TGQVQG
-289 SPKVQCEADRMA
+289 SPKVQCESDRMA
-301 LAEMDDDLR
+301 LADMDDEFR
-310 LRQLTQLA
+310 LRELTQLA

-331 GLTAFDAPIG
+331 GLVAFDAPIG
-341 PDPPPGLVE
+341 PDPPPPVIL
-350 DAANLRTRHN
+350 DAANLRARQN
-360 GLRILA
+360 ALRFLA

-376 TNNIDGMLRRIVD
+376 TNNIDGMLKRVVD

-401 TNTKLDGRF
+401 TNTKLDGKF

-415 KLKRPG
+415 RLKRPG

-446 PPPAGSAPV
+446 PPSTTAAPV
-455 TAALTPVVSFNAR
+455 TTALTPVVSFNAR

-473 RASTWAHAL
+473 RASSWAHA
-482 SSGGTEGAFW
+482 SPNGSTEGAFW
-492 VVGELDPQ
+492 IVGELDPQ
-500 TRKQAAWSAGVQADV
+500 VRKQATWTRGAQADV

-527 RKIDVKPSEGA
+527 RKIDLKPSEGP

-548 VGTGDYTLRVR
+548 VGAGEYTLRVR

-565 GELGLSDTSR
+565 GELGLSDTTR
-575 VSVKDDTTLGEAV
+575 VSVKNDTTLGEAV
-588 MWRRGLTTGPQY
+588 MWRRGLSTGPQY

-613 LRLEMATNATQPV
+613 LRLELATSASLPV
-626 TARILDRNGT
+626 TARILDRTGT
-636 TMSVQA
+636 TMPIQA

-648 DSSTQFKWIVID
+648 DASTQFKWVVID
-660 VTLAPFAAGD
+660 VTLAPFAPGD
-670 YAIEAAQGQARQVT
+670 YAIEATQGADKQMT